1 MRLTLA
7 IENHDRLPDGGPL
20 SVAVTGGRGLDIGRD
35 QFLDWTL
42 PDPSRFVSGKHC
54 EIRAEGGEYLLYDV
68 STNGTY
74 INGSEN
80 RVQSPYRLHSG
91 DRLTIGQYI
100 IAVTVDNEIP
110 APAAPQGIMHRPASY
125 EELWIPD
132 GDVAPPI
139 PRSELK
145 AERFDRRAPDDWI
158 ERPAELPGPFLPRDP
173 HPPQVS
179 SDPPAA
185 AHVFDRDSDWAPFV
199 PKPEPVPEPSPAPPV
214 PRRIFTSAPGGPW
227 SSDAAPFQSV
237 PDRASRE
244 DRTKQGPPAL
254 ESRLSEAPPDL
265 VRNGTAQAASFSQFL
280 ASFAA
285 ASGVPPQTFQQQD
298 AEEFGEKLGS
308 LIQLLAVEMKQ
319 LLDARSETK
328 RLTRSAQQTMIQAQG
343 NNPLKFSPTAE
354 DALRIM
360 LGPATRGYL
369 DAPRAFAQAFS
380 DLKSH
385 QLRTYSAMQKAMRII
400 AEDLDPAAI
409 ENATANE
416 GGLAALIGSRK
427 ARLWD
432 SYVTRWKAKTLRR
445 DDGLVS
451 VFMQYFAECYD
462 DADNNR

>member
-42 PDPSRFVSGKHC
+42 PDPNRFVSGKHC

-74 INGSEN
+74 VNGSEN

-91 DRLTIGQYI
+91 DRLIIGQYI

-125 EELWIPD
+125 DELWIAD

-145 AERFDRRAPDDWI
+145 AERFERRAPDDWI
-158 ERPAELPGPFLPRDP
+158 ERPAELPGPFLPMDP
-173 HPPQVS
+173 HPAQV
-179 SDPPAA
+179 PPAA
-185 AHVFDRDSDWAPFV
+185 ARGFDQDADWAPFV
-199 PKPEPVPEPSPAPPV
+199 ANPEPVPEPSPAPPV
-214 PRRIFTSAPGGPW
+214 PRRIFTSEPGGPW
-227 SSDAAPFQSV
+227 STDAAPFQSV
-237 PDRASRE
+237 PDLASRE
-244 DRTKQGPPAL
+244 DRAEQGPLAL
-254 ESRLSEAPPDL
+254 ESRCSEVPPDL
-265 VRNGTAQAASFSQFL
+265 VRNGAAQPASFTQFL
-280 ASFAA
+280 VSFAA
-285 ASGVPPQTFQQQD
+285 ASGVPPQTFQHQD
-298 AEEFGEKLGS
+298 AEELGEKLGS

-328 RLTRSAQQTMIQAQG
+328 RLTRSAHQTTIQAQG

-369 DAPRAFAQAFS
+369 DAPRAFAQGFS

-385 QLRTYSAMQKAMRII
+385 QLRTYSAMQKAIRII

-416 GGLAALIGSRK
+416 GGLVAMIGSRK

-432 SYVTRWKAKTLRR
+432 SYVTRWKAKTQRH

-451 VFMQYFAECYD
+451 IFMQYFAECYD
-462 DADNNR
+462 QADNNR

>member
-42 PDPSRFVSGKHC
+42 PDPNRIVSGKHC
-54 EIRAEGGEYLLYDV
+54 EIRAQDGEYLLYDV

-74 INGSEN
+74 VNGSEN
-80 RVQSPYRLHSG
+80 RVQSPCKLHSG

-110 APAAPQGIMHRPASY
+110 AQAAPQGIMHRPASY
-125 EELWIPD
+125 DELWIPD

-158 ERPAELPGPFLPRDP
+158 ESPAELPGPFLPK
-173 HPPQVS
+173 
-179 SDPPAA
+179 DPPAA
-185 AHVFDRDSDWAPFV
+185 ARVFDQDTDWAPFV
-199 PKPEPVPEPSPAPPV
+199 PKPESAPEPPPAPPI
-214 PRRIFTSAPGGPW
+214 PRRIFTSEPGGPW
-227 SSDAAPFQSV
+227 STDAAPFQSV
-237 PDRASRE
+237 PDGSSRE
-244 DRTKQGPPAL
+244 DRAEQGPLAL

-265 VRNGTAQAASFSQFL
+265 VRKGTAQTALFTQFL

-285 ASGVPPQTFQQQD
+285 ASGVPAQTFQQQN
-298 AEEFGEKLGS
+298 AEELGEKLGS

-328 RLTRSAQQTMIQAQG
+328 RLTRSTHQTVIQAQG

-360 LGPATRGYL
+360 LGPATRSYL
-369 DAPRAFAQAFS
+369 DAPRAFAQGFS

-400 AEDLDPAAI
+400 AEDLDPASI

-432 SYVTRWKAKTLRR
+432 AYVTRWKAKTQRR

-462 DADNNR
+462 DADNDR

>member
-42 PDPSRFVSGKHC
+42 PDPNRIVSGKHC

-74 INGSEN
+74 VNGSEN

-91 DRLTIGQYI
+91 DRLTIGQYV

-125 EELWIPD
+125 DELWIAD

-145 AERFDRRAPDDWI
+145 AERFERRASDDWI

-173 HPPQVS
+173 HPAQV
-179 SDPPAA
+179 PPAA
-185 AHVFDRDSDWAPFV
+185 ARGIDQDADWAPFV
-199 PKPEPVPEPSPAPPV
+199 AKPDPVPEPSPAPPV
-214 PRRIFTSAPGGPW
+214 PRRIFTSEPGGPW
-227 SSDAAPFQSV
+227 STDAAPFQSV
-237 PDRASRE
+237 PDPASRE
-244 DRTKQGPPAL
+244 DRAEQGPLAL
-254 ESRLSEAPPDL
+254 ESRSSEAPPDP
-265 VRNGTAQAASFSQFL
+265 VRNGAVQPASFSQFL
-280 ASFAA
+280 VSFAA
-285 ASGVPPQTFQQQD
+285 ASGVPPQTFQHQD
-298 AEEFGEKLGS
+298 AEELGEKLGS

-328 RLTRSAQQTMIQAQG
+328 RLTRSAHQTMIQAQG

-369 DAPRAFAQAFS
+369 DAPRAFAQGFS

-416 GGLAALIGSRK
+416 GGLAAMIGSRK

-432 SYVTRWKAKTLRR
+432 SYVTRWKAKTQRH

-451 VFMQYFAECYD
+451 VFTQYFAECYD
-462 DADNNR
+462 QADNNR